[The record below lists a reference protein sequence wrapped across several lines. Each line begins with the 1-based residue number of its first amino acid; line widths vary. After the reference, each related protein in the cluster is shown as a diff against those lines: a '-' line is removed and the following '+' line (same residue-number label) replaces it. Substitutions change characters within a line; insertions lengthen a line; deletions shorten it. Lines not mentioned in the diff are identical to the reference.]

1 MKLAFISVVLV
12 CLTAPVWVVAADDA
26 KAEQEIKDRAAEF
39 MAAWQKHD
47 GGLIAAFYTRDG
59 EMVTGNGRA
68 YSGRDEIEETLKG
81 AFDGNLKE
89 SAFSW
94 TVEKV
99 KLVKPDVAIVD
110 YDAQLKRSASDE
122 EPLKFHIVSV
132 LVKQDGK
139 WLTQTSRGIVYAQ
152 R

>member
-1 MKLAFISVVLV
+1 MKFASIYAVFALLVVPAFAL
-12 CLTAPVWVVAADDA
+12 AADDS
-26 KAEQEIKDRAAEF
+26 KAEQQIKARAEEF
-39 MAAWQKHD
+39 SAAWQKHD
-47 GGLIAAFYTRDG
+47 GGLIAAFYTKDG
-59 EMVTGNGRA
+59 ELVTGNGRA

-81 AFDGNLKE
+81 AFDGSLKD

-99 KLVKPDVAIVD
+99 KLIKPDVAIVD
-110 YDAQLKRSASDE
+110 YDAQLKRSASDDA
-122 EPLKFHIVSV
+122 PLKFHMVSV

-152 R
+152 N